1 MPAAEAKDS
10 AIDIAAFIN
19 GNKDLSATLPTPLKE
34 TPKKKSRSAKAHQV
48 KPSSAPAERAVT
60 VSAPRRKLTAM
71 VRHSTIVALEQRYA
85 EYYPLTGPR
94 LEKRDIVDRALAR
107 VLEDPA
113 LVRAIFGVPPN
124 EQ

>member
-19 GNKDLSATLPTPLKE
+19 GNKGLSASLPTPVKE
-34 TPKKKSRSAKAHQV
+34 TPKKKSRSSKAHQA
-48 KPSSAPAERAVT
+48 KPSESTVPAQ
-60 VSAPRRKLTAM
+60 APRRKLTAM
-71 VRHSTIVALEQRYA
+71 VSHSTIVALEQRYA

-113 LVRAIFGVPPN
+113 LVREVFGLPPS